1 MKSDPEYVYME
12 FLQQVMIVIRSVAP
26 LLLAGPDQVT
36 QPPPEGTATS
46 GSGSPWP
53 AEAAPVFLNRTTDL
67 LQVQVF
73 RRK

>member
-1 MKSDPEYVYME
+1 M
-12 FLQQVMIVIRSVAP
+12 RTVAP

-53 AEAAPVFLNRTTDL
+53 ASTAPIFLNRTTDL
-67 LQVQVF
+67 MQVPTGRLQE
-73 RRK
+73 